1 MGPKRRT
8 PSKSPRRD
16 SAAKKPKESETKR
29 GIEEVDDVEDE
40 EILTPKKPN
49 RGSTVNTDS
58 RGRSKSPAPVAA
70 SATTASPAASKSK
83 KQTPKSSGK
92 NSKVNT
98 PVKSDTIVND
108 GGSPVRTKA
117 VAQTKSDINTIKLK
131 SKISLY
137 NIKSSRKRYS
147 DQIWEDEEE
156 LSSGNA
162 GLIVVI
168 ISIIAFFYFCGAK
181 IDLIELSKLPYKYLE
196 SIITKILGYLSSKA
210 TNVSYFKPAT
220 NALIG
225 HLASFMINTYIFY
238 TVLFIPIV
246 YYLVE
251 KDHTSTLTYL
261 VFTLVVFVGL
271 SYYHHKCVD
280 LACFQKHAD
289 NVLARSYVDAFG
301 VWFTSV
307 RNIAV
312 RTVSSLIKK

>member
-117 VAQTKSDINTIKLK
+117 VTQTKSDINTIKLK

-168 ISIIAFFYFCGAK
+168 ISIIAFFYFYGAK

-196 SIITKILGYLSSKA
+196 NIITDILGKLSSK
-210 TNVSYFKPAT
+210 VSFFKPAT

-251 KDHTSTLTYL
+251 KDHTSTFTYL

-280 LACFQKHAD
+280 LVCFQKHAD

>member
-117 VAQTKSDINTIKLK
+117 VTQTKSDINTIKLK

-156 LSSGNA
+156 LSSGYA

-168 ISIIAFFYFCGAK
+168 ISIIAFFYFYGAK

-196 SIITKILGYLSSKA
+196 NIITDILGKLSSK
-210 TNVSYFKPAT
+210 VPFFKPAT

-225 HLASFMINTYIFY
+225 HLASFMINTHIFY

-251 KDHTSTLTYL
+251 QDHTSTFTYL

-280 LACFQKHAD
+280 LVCFQKHAD
-289 NVLARSYVDAFG
+289 NVLARKYVDAFG